1 MSRVATWVWII
12 VGAISLWGVQHGF
25 AIDQLETTTA
35 AIYFSGS
42 ALFLN
47 WLFGEVKK

>member
-1 MSRVATWVWII
+1 MSRLVTWGWII

-25 AIDQLETTTA
+25 AIDQLETTAA
-35 AIYFSGS
+35 AIYFSGA

-47 WLFGEVKK
+47 WLFGKVEK